1 MRRCAPR
8 CFSHVPS
15 WARGHAPP
23 LPRTLTSVP
32 LSDWTDCES
41 AHHLWSWWHTT
52 SRGTDPYTP
61 SGTAPLPRAERS
73 AGPEDGKRRGSD
85 GLLCP
90 TLHPRLRALLAEADR
105 LERAGAVLHTRCFT
119 TLLSVAARLPH
130 ARSAQFLFDAM
141 ADGRLW
147 GVVVPRGP
155 WEYASIMNA
164 YAAEGNVP
172 RVRRLWL
179 EMEQAGVAATDAT
192 YNVAAKAFLVAG
204 DERGALDVWADLKGA
219 GGGAGGGGAAA
230 FASASPLTAAA
241 TIQALRSEA
250 VVYRF
255 AAELPEELRRAPT
268 VLRAC
273 VAALCTLRAAR
284 AVVEAAAAAARAEG
298 VVLDGAAGK
307 AYVAYLCECGD
318 VEAVAAI
325 CREAADGSGAVR
337 LTARELWR
345 VVLDPVATPL
355 SAEGLAALR
364 GLLRGQPG
372 GGAAWGVD
380 EGGMGSGSPLT
391 WTMVSLRKVED
402 EEKAEKSSPPP
413 PPPAAPVRLPP
424 RRQRRSVPCRPTLPK
439 QFAHL
444 A

>member
-8 CFSHVPS
+8 HFSHVPS
-15 WARGHAPP
+15 WARHAPP
-23 LPRTLTSVP
+23 LPRNPSSVP

-41 AHHLWSWWHTT
+41 AHHLWTWWHATP
-52 SRGTDPYTP
+52 RGTDPYAP
-61 SGTAPLPRAERS
+61 GGTAPLPRAERS
-73 AGPEDGKRRGSD
+73 GHEDGKRRGSD

-90 TLHPRLRALLAEADR
+90 TLHPRLRAFLAEADR
-105 LERAGAVLHTRCFT
+105 LQRAGAALHKRSFN
-119 TLLSVAARLPH
+119 TLLSVAARLPD
-130 ARSAQFLFDAM
+130 ARGAQFLFDAM

-155 WEYASIMNA
+155 WEYASVMNA
-164 YAAEGNVP
+164 YAAEGNAAC
-172 RVRRLWL
+172 VRRLWL

-219 GGGAGGGGAAA
+219 AGA

-241 TIQALRSEA
+241 TMLALRSEA
-250 VVYRF
+250 AVHRF
-255 AAELPEELRRAPT
+255 AAELPEELRRAPA
-268 VLRAC
+268 VLRAR
-273 VAALCTLRAAR
+273 VAALCTLRAGR
-284 AVVEAAAAAARAEG
+284 DVVAAAASAARAEG
-298 VVLDGAAGK
+298 AVLDGAAGK

-318 VEAVAAI
+318 VEGVAAV

-337 LTARELWR
+337 LTAQQLWR

-364 GLLRGQPG
+364 RLLREHPG
-372 GGAAWGVD
+372 GGEAWGVG
-380 EGGMGSGSPLT
+380 EGGVGRGSPLT
-391 WTMVSLRKVED
+391 WTMVALRRDK
-402 EEKAEKSSPPP
+402 EEEEEEAEEVAEEHSSSA
-413 PPPAAPVRLPP
+413 PPPAARRRP
-424 RRQRRSVPCRPTLPK
+424 REQRSVPCRPTLPK
-439 QFAHL
+439 QFAYL